1 MESVD
6 SLPLVEKSWESLIEK
21 YTKKGMSRELE
32 ALVGAIAEGYPFPTN
47 LDRRPP
53 AQGGMA
59 PESEQDLLRRG
70 LSEKWSN
77 DKIVHEL
84 TAMRKAGAA

>member
-1 MESVD
+1 
-6 SLPLVEKSWESLIEK
+6 
-21 YTKKGMSRELE
+21 MSSELE

-53 AQGGMA
+53 APGGMA
-59 PESEQDLLRRG
+59 PESEQNVLKRALGEGWTR
-70 LSEKWSN
+70 EK
-77 DKIVHEL
+77 VLGEL